1 MGLRGLK
8 GGGLVRL
15 LKYVL
20 KGRVRGKIGRKWSGR
35 ESLGRGRNSKG
46 KKMEEERRGRKWKG
60 DGNGIVRKRKDGSGS
75 TNYGISEGSSF
86 SMKYFQ
92 NSCFI

>member
-60 DGNGIVRKRKDGSGS
+60 DIKGRRKRTETELCGNGRTEAEVPITGSVRGRPLA
-75 TNYGISEGSSF
+75 
-86 SMKYFQ
+86 
-92 NSCFI
+92 